1 MRRWAA
7 RVDENQPTIVKG
19 LRDLGA
25 SVQPL
30 HSIGEGCPDLA
41 VGFRGQ
47 NYFLEV
53 KDPLKPRRDQM
64 LTPHQV
70 KWHGGWKGRVVVVKS
85 LRDALVE
92 IGAIQGEIEH
102 AP

>member
-1 MRRWAA
+1 MRFAA
-7 RVDENQPTIVKG
+7 RVDENQPVIVQG
-19 LRDLGA
+19 LRDIGA

-30 HSIGEGCPDLA
+30 HKIGQGCPDLL

-47 NYFLEV
+47 NFALEV
-53 KDPLKPRRDQM
+53 KDPAKPRSDQM

-92 IGAIQGEIEH
+92 IGAIKWEIE
-102 AP
+102 